1 METKKIAKERK
12 KKMSDLDENLKEVS
26 IYTNPII
33 PHFET
38 EEERFKKKI
47 YYLETEVQQLKE
59 KQVQLPKRYII
70 NENACILFWKNGEKT
85 VVKRCADDE
94 FNPRLAFLTAF
105 FQHYTN
111 FSKSKA
117 NKYLANLKVEEI
129 KNDNH
134 TRHKKDKN

>member
-1 METKKIAKERK
+1 
-12 KKMSDLDENLKEVS
+12 MSDLDEILRGFP
-26 IYTNPII
+26 IYTSPSSLY
-33 PHFET
+33 FET

>member
-1 METKKIAKERK
+1 
-12 KKMSDLDENLKEVS
+12 MSDLDEILRGFP
-26 IYTNPII
+26 IYTSPSSLY
-33 PHFET
+33 FET
-38 EEERFKKKI
+38 EEEYLRKKVAE
-47 YYLETEVQQLKE
+47 LDE
-59 KQVQLPKRYII
+59 KQVELPKRYII
-70 NENACILFWKNGEKT
+70 NNSACILFWKNGEKT